1 MKFIKN
7 VLIKIDELFLNICL
21 TFSSLCIFYLIYV
34 YPILK
39 FMFKL
44 NVIPYGHWFVCLF
57 LAFVIFCCSLQLY
70 VKYMP
75 EEKDLGY

>member
-7 VLIKIDELFLNICL
+7 MLVKIDKLFLNICL
-21 TFSSLCIFYLIYV
+21 TFSSLGIFYLIYI
-34 YPILK
+34 YPILN
-39 FMFKL
+39 FIFKL
-44 NVIPYGHWFVCLF
+44 NVFPHGNWFVCLF
-57 LAFVIFCCSLQLY
+57 LTFVIFNCSLQLY

>member
-7 VLIKIDELFLNICL
+7 ILVKIDKLFLNICL
-21 TFSSLCIFYLIYV
+21 KFSSLFILYLIYI

-39 FMFKL
+39 FIFKL

-57 LAFVIFCCSLQLY
+57 LTFVIFYCSLQLY
-70 VKYMP
+70 IKYMP

>member
-7 VLIKIDELFLNICL
+7 MLVKIDKLFLSSCL
-21 TFSSLCIFYLIYV
+21 TFSSLGIFYLIYI
-34 YPILK
+34 YPILN
-39 FMFKL
+39 FIFKL
-44 NVIPYGHWFVCLF
+44 NVIPHGNWFVCLF
-57 LAFVIFCCSLQLY
+57 LTFVIFNCSLQLY